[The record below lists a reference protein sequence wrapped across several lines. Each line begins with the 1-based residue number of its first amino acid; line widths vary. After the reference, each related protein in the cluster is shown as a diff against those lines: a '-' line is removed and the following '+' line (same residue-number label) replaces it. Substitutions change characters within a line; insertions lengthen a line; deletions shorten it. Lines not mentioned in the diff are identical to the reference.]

1 MFLVLSR
8 HVFIEKDAAQLNV
21 TMPKH
26 SGGMACFMWYI
37 KLLCR
42 NHSVEDKFLHWP
54 L

>member
-42 NHSVEDKFLHWP
+42 NHSVEKFLHWP